1 MKKKS
6 GKTKNWKGGMLC
18 KGVGTLKREAEGRLA
33 NYAYSVYKEYVRFR
47 ILYVFSILRDI
58 SLFTLKT

>member
-1 MKKKS
+1 
-6 GKTKNWKGGMLC
+6 MLC

-33 NYAYSVYKEYVRFR
+33 NYAYSVYKEYVRSR
-47 ILYVFSILRDI
+47 TLYVFSILRDI